1 MSHHHPFDPIRPEE
15 ISLATAILKASLPG
29 VNLRF
34 KVIDVKEPIKKD
46 VIPYIEAERTGQPLP
61 HHLHVCCTATCTD
74 WTPMGSSRP
83 SST

>member
-1 MSHHHPFDPIRPEE
+1 MSHNHPFDPIRPDE
-15 ISLATAILKASLPG
+15 ISLATTILKASLPG

-61 HHLHVCCTATCTD
+61 RHLHACYTATYTD
-74 WTPMGSSRP
+74 WTPMRSSRP